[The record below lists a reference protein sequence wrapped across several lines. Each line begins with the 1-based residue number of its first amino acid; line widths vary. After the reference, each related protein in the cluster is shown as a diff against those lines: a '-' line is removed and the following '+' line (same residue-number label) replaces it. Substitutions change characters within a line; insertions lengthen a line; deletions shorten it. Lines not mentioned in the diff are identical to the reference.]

1 MTARRRWLWGL
12 LIGLAALLNVGFGP
26 ALRTSDTAGSA
37 LYPEQARLL
46 AETWAGPGISAPAA
60 VIYDVDA
67 GQFLLERNAHQRRP
81 PASLTKIAT
90 ALVALRR
97 LNLSQTVTVGD
108 EVQVEGMRIGLV
120 PGDTLT
126 VEALLYG
133 TLLNSGND
141 AAAALAVAAAGSQE
155 RFVEEM
161 NALAAELGL
170 QDTHFVNPHG
180 LDSAGHYSSAYDLA
194 LLANAALANPTFA
207 AIVAAPAKEL
217 DGWQFHTTNQL
228 LGAYPGVDGVK
239 TGTTDDAGECLVAS
253 ATRHG
258 HRVLT
263 VVLGSTDRY
272 ADTRALLDFYYGH
285 YQWVRLEL
293 PAGRLSAET
302 DLQGHLWRYAL
313 PTAVEVLLARWE
325 SPWLGMTWQGDGQGS
340 WQAVRFWVGSRLIT
354 EQPVQVYQVY

>member
-12 LIGLAALLNVGFGP
+12 LIGVTALLNVGFGP
-26 ALRTSDTAGSA
+26 VLRTSDTAGSA
-37 LYPEQARLL
+37 LYPEQARLM
-46 AETWAGPGISAPAA
+46 AEAWAGPQISAPAA

-67 GQFLLERNAHQRRP
+67 GQMLFGRGVHQRRP

-97 LNLSQTVTVGD
+97 LELAQRVTVGS
-108 EVQVEGMRIGLV
+108 EVAVEGMRIGLT
-120 PGDTLT
+120 PGDTVS

-155 RFVEEM
+155 RFVEDM

-170 QDTHFVNPHG
+170 QDTHFANPHG
-180 LDSAGHYSSAYDLA
+180 LDAEGHYSSAYDLV
-194 LLANAALANPTFA
+194 LLAKAALANPTFV
-207 AIVAAPAKEL
+207 AIVAMPAKEL
-217 DGWQFHTTNQL
+217 EGWQFRTTNQL

-239 TGTTDDAGECLVAS
+239 TGTTDTAGECLVAS
-253 ATRHG
+253 ATRQG
-258 HRVLT
+258 HRVIT

-272 ADTRALLDFYYGH
+272 ADTRALLDFYYRR

-293 PAGRLSAET
+293 PVGRLSAES
-302 DLQGHLWRYAL
+302 DAEGHLLRYAL
-313 PTAVEVLLARWE
+313 PANVEVLLAGWE
-325 SPWLGMTWQGDGQGS
+325 QPWLGMTWQGDSRGN
-340 WQAVRFWVGSRLIT
+340 WQAVRFWVGGRLIT
-354 EQPVQVYQVY
+354 EQPLQVYPIY